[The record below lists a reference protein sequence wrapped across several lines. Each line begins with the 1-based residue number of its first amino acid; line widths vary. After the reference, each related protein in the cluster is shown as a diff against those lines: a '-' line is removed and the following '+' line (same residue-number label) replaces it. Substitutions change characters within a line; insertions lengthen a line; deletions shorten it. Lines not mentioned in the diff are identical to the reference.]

1 MKNRFAFLTSLFIA
15 MMIITA
21 GAAQEQKPNQ
31 PVAPR
36 PAAEAE
42 ATDEP
47 VAITEKTKRV
57 ETQVQAVLTP
67 DQFANFRPPFINDKG
82 EIALLG
88 LISDPASPN
97 RVGQKMFV
105 RGVDGKWRLLLDQGE
120 KSVDTSIVIDTFGL
134 PHVNASGEV
143 TFLANGPKIADNLPV
158 TSDPNDPA
166 SFRPLVS
173 NQVLYKKTKDG
184 IRSIYRMGV
193 EVPNMP
199 SYITGIS
206 NVTSNNVGTTA
217 FIGTYSEPDGRGLFF
232 VADGKV
238 SLIARSGQKIGKN
251 ETGTFSEHY
260 YPSSIND
267 RNEVAFLGR
276 SGDKSGIFIG
286 SPRGVE
292 IIAFGGRPTPLKGA
306 NFLGFGN
313 RTPAINNRG
322 DVLFVGFFDG
332 PQAGRGLFLKPVDGP
347 IRLIARSGDAI
358 TGTNWNLTDFSSIT
372 LSDNGDIAFSATYA
386 GRSRGIFIKTAKG
399 IEPVAILDQRIPG
412 GDKDEVFNH
421 FTQPDIN
428 SRGEVVFYAQWR
440 TPKTGVNIGVFWRDA
455 QGALKMLFKRGDQMP
470 K

>member
-31 PVAPR
+31 PVAPK

-105 RGVDGKWRLLLDQGE
+105 RGGDGKWRLLLDQGE

-143 TFLANGPKIADNLPV
+143 TFLANGPKVADNLPV

-184 IRSIYRMGV
+184 IRSIYRMGT

-322 DVLFVGFFDG
+322 DILFVGFFDG

-347 IRLIARSGDAI
+347 IRLIARGGDAS
-358 TGTNWNLTDFSSIT
+358 TGTIWTLADFSS
-372 LSDNGDIAFSATYA
+372 FSV
-386 GRSRGIFIKTAKG
+386 G
-399 IEPVAILDQRIPG
+399 
-412 GDKDEVFNH
+412 
-421 FTQPDIN
+421 
-428 SRGEVVFYAQWR
+428 
-440 TPKTGVNIGVFWRDA
+440 
-455 QGALKMLFKRGDQMP
+455 
-470 K
+470 

>member
-1 MKNRFAFLTSLFIA
+1 
-15 MMIITA
+15 
-21 GAAQEQKPNQ
+21 
-31 PVAPR
+31 
-36 PAAEAE
+36 
-42 ATDEP
+42 
-47 VAITEKTKRV
+47 
-57 ETQVQAVLTP
+57 
-67 DQFANFRPPFINDKG
+67 
-82 EIALLG
+82 
-88 LISDPASPN
+88 
-97 RVGQKMFV
+97 GQKMFV
-105 RGVDGKWRLLLDQGE
+105 RGGDGKWRLLLDQGE

-143 TFLANGPKIADNLPV
+143 TFLANGPKVADNLPV

-184 IRSIYRMGV
+184 IRSIYRMGT

-322 DVLFVGFFDG
+322 DILFVGFFDG

-358 TGTNWNLTDFSSIT
+358 TGTNWNLTDFSSIS

-421 FTQPDIN
+421 FTQPDVN

-455 QGALKMLFKRGDQMP
+455 QGVLRLLFKRGDMMP